1 MGAGIMNTLAA
12 TEGRPGMDLLSRYA
26 ECMVWLA
33 RYLERIEN
41 LARLIDV
48 TETFVRTGN
57 SANAWQSIID
67 INADRTRFAAFS
79 PLVSAETVIA
89 FYVTARDNPNS
100 IVSLAHAARENAR
113 SVRPMISTEMWT
125 HLNMFTNF
133 LRGLTAEQAHYSRI
147 AALCARI
154 KQECQTQAG
163 ITEGTLYRDQ
173 AWQFYM
179 IGRAIERAD
188 QITRLIDIKYHAL
201 LPPEAQI
208 GSAVDASQWT
218 AVLRSA
224 AGYHA
229 FRRLLAR
236 DLTPA
241 TVSGFLLKNEGF
253 PRSLATALRQL
264 SASLTALR
272 TDYNLRH
279 AAHIT
284 ERVEQVRAI
293 LIGQTIEQIIIR
305 GLHEFMDWVQV
316 ELQAIQVE
324 VGNSFWPDLTPES
337 AFSGQ
342 QQSQA

>member
-1 MGAGIMNTLAA
+1 MTIDFAA
-12 TEGRPGMDLLSRYA
+12 LGVRPGIDLLSRYA
-26 ECMVWLA
+26 ECMVWLG

-57 SANAWQSIID
+57 ATNAWQSIID
-67 INADRTRFAAFS
+67 INADGERFAEFS
-79 PLVSAETVIA
+79 DHISAETVIA
-89 FYVTARDNPNS
+89 FYVTARNNPNS

-133 LRGLTAEQAHYSRI
+133 LRGLTDQQAHYSRI
-147 AALCARI
+147 SALCTRI
-154 KQECQTQAG
+154 KQECQAQAG

-179 IGRAIERAD
+179 IGRSIERAD
-188 QITRLIDIKYHAL
+188 QVTRLIDIKYHAL
-201 LPPEAQI
+201 LPVEASV

-229 FRRLLAR
+229 FRRLLPR
-236 DLTPA
+236 ELSPA

-264 SASLTALR
+264 STSLTALR
-272 TDYNLRH
+272 VDYNLRSG
-279 AAHIT
+279 AHIT
-284 ERVEQVRAI
+284 ERLEEVRAI
-293 LIGQTIEQIIIR
+293 LTGQTIEQIIIR
-305 GLHEFMDWVQV
+305 GLHEFMDWIQM
-316 ELQAIQVE
+316 ELQAIQA
-324 VGNSFWPDLTPES
+324 GIGSAFWPQLIVDHPS
-337 AFSGQ
+337 MS
-342 QQSQA
+342 QSQSQS